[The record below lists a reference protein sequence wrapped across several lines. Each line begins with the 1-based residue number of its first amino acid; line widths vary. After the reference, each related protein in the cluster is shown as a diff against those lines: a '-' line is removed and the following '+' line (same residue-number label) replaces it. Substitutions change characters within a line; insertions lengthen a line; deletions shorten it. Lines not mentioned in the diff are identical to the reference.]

1 MMRIPPFA
9 VHLRQ
14 GWCGLAFTLMLSVAT
29 GVAFPRD
36 AAAQTGATAKKP
48 TSTVVSGGMP
58 GGRFEISGGAGVIGG
73 TDLSTATATLSG
85 SGVPAGTPVTLF
97 DTETKIEG
105 GPRYE
110 ARVAWRLTRALQVEG
125 GVAINQT
132 KLTTRITND
141 FEQAPNTEASETFTE
156 YAIEAGLL
164 FHLTKLTFAGGRA
177 RPFVA
182 GGAGYLRQVHE
193 GRTLIETGQSVY
205 AGGGLTFTLR
215 QAPRKAF
222 IEGLGLRADVRA
234 NIRSGGFEHSDD
246 SGATFAPSVTGGL
259 FIRF

>member
-1 MMRIPPFA
+1 MIRISPA
-9 VHLRQ
+9 IL
-14 GWCGLAFTLMLSVAT
+14 TLVLVGVAC
-29 GVAFPRD
+29 VAFPCD
-36 AAAQTGATAKKP
+36 AAAQTGKAKA
-48 TSTVVSGGMP
+48 VSGRTTGGMQ
-58 GGRFEISGGAGVIGG
+58 GGRFEISGAAGMIGG
-73 TDLSTATATLSG
+73 TDLGNATATLSG
-85 SGVPAGTPVTLF
+85 SGVPAGSPVTLF
-97 DTETKIEG
+97 ETETKIDSA
-105 GPRYE
+105 PRYE
-110 ARVAWRLTRALQVEG
+110 ARVGWRLTPALQVEG
-125 GVAINQT
+125 GVAINRT
-132 KLTTRITND
+132 NLTTRITND

-177 RPFVA
+177 RPFVT

-193 GRTLIETGQSVY
+193 GRTLIETGQSAY

-246 SGATFAPSVTGGL
+246 SGTTFAPSVTGGL

>member
-1 MMRIPPFA
+1 MISRGR
-9 VHLRQ
+9 V
-14 GWCGLAFTLMLSVAT
+14 LAFTLTIVGAA
-29 GVAFPRD
+29 GVTLPRGV
-36 AAAQTGATAKKP
+36 AAQTAAPAKASSSKP
-48 TSTVVSGGMP
+48 STGIP
-58 GGRFEISGGAGVIGG
+58 GGRFEISGGAGIVGG
-73 TDLSTATATLSG
+73 TDLGTATAALSG
-85 SGVPAGTPVTLF
+85 SGVPTGSPVTLF

-110 ARVAWRLTRALQVEG
+110 ARVAWRLTPALQVEG
-125 GVAINQT
+125 GVAINRT
-132 KLTTRITND
+132 NLTTRITND
-141 FEQAPNTEASETFTE
+141 FEQAPNSEASESFTE

-177 RPFVA
+177 RPFVT

-205 AGGGLTFTLR
+205 AGGGLTLTLR

-222 IEGLGLRADVRA
+222 LEGFGLRADVRA
-234 NIRSGGFEHSDD
+234 NFRSGGFEHSDD
-246 SGATFAPSVTGGL
+246 NGVTFAPSVTGGV

>member
-1 MMRIPPFA
+1 MIRISPA
-9 VHLRQ
+9 IL
-14 GWCGLAFTLMLSVAT
+14 TLLLI
-29 GVAFPRD
+29 GVASAVCPRD
-36 AAAQTGATAKKP
+36 AAAQPASKGNARTG
-48 TSTVVSGGMP
+48 VP
-58 GGRFEISGGAGVIGG
+58 GGRFEISAGAGIVGG
-73 TDLSTATATLSG
+73 TDLGTATATLSG
-85 SGVPAGTPVTLF
+85 SGVPTGTPVTWF

-110 ARVAWRLTRALQVEG
+110 ARVAWRLTPAFQVEG

-132 KLTTRITND
+132 DLTTRITND
-141 FEQAPNTEASETFTE
+141 FEQAPNTEASESFTE
-156 YAIEAGLL
+156 YAFEAGAL
-164 FHLTKLTFAGGRA
+164 FHVTKLTFAGGRA
-177 RPFVA
+177 RPFVT

-193 GRTLIETGQSVY
+193 GRTLIETGTSAY

-234 NIRSGGFEHSDD
+234 NFRSGGFEHSDD
-246 SGATFAPSVTGGL
+246 GGTTFAPSVTGGL

>member
-1 MMRIPPFA
+1 MMRISPA
-9 VHLRQ
+9 
-14 GWCGLAFTLMLSVAT
+14 LALLTLVLV
-29 GVAFPRD
+29 GVASVVCPRD
-36 AAAQTGATAKKP
+36 AAAQTAAPAK
-48 TSTVVSGGMP
+48 TSKTTKAKSSNNSSQGMP
-58 GGRFEISGGAGVIGG
+58 GGRFEISGAAGMIGG
-73 TDLSTATATLSG
+73 TDLGTATASLSG
-85 SGVPAGTPVTLF
+85 SGVPTGTPVTLF
-97 DTETKIEG
+97 DTATKLEG

-110 ARVAWRLTRALQVEG
+110 ARVAWRLTQALQVEG
-125 GVAINQT
+125 GVGINQT

-156 YAIEAGLL
+156 YAFEAGLL

-177 RPFVA
+177 RPFVT

-215 QAPRKAF
+215 QAPRKAL

-246 SGATFAPSVTGGL
+246 SGATFAPSITGGL